1 VRSTPCPPLLP
12 PPLLFAAHRASSH
25 SLTIYF
31 KTGKAYRTSCT
42 TFGAN
47 SHRWPGGAAAHLAA
61 LGWDTEP
68 PGRSLECVVDAQ
80 TAAFRVAGSGHYQ
93 DDFQRASASLDRSCF
108 SRSAAI
114 ARDAVPFL
122 GKRNYQTLAC
132 PHHNMTIWGL

>member
-1 VRSTPCPPLLP
+1 MRSTPCPPLLP

-25 SLTIYF
+25 SLTIF
-31 KTGKAYRTSCT
+31 SRQAQHTGPPARPSAQIVTV
-42 TFGAN
+42 GLEELLLI
-47 SHRWPGGAAAHLAA
+47 WPP

-80 TAAFRVAGSGHYQ
+80 TASFRVAGSGHYQ

-114 ARDAVPFL
+114 ARGAVPFL